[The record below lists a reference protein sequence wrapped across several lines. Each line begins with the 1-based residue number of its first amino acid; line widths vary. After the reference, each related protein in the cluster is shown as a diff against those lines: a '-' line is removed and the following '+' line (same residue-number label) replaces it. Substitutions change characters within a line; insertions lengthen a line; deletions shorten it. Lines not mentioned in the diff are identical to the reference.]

1 MRPTHSHTFYS
12 LLIHHSVSPS
22 PSSPPAWT
30 LMATATLLLP
40 TGLHLIVMEEEGWG
54 GSVPQE
60 GEEGEEE
67 EEG

>member
-1 MRPTHSHTFYS
+1 
-12 LLIHHSVSPS
+12 
-22 PSSPPAWT
+22 
-30 LMATATLLLP
+30 MATATLLLP
-40 TGLHLIVMEEEGWG
+40 TVLHLIVMEEEGWG